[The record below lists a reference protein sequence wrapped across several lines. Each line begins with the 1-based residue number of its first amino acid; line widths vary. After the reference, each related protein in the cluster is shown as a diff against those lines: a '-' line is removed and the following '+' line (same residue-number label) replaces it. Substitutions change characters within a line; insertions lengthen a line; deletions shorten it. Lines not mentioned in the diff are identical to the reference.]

1 LPKPIQLIVATAE
14 NRVIGRAGLLPFDI
28 PEDKQWFLE
37 RTANQ
42 VVVLGR
48 ICFET
53 WPQVLQDG
61 RTAVVI
67 SSQPERVRQAAA
79 KKVESAVHAVAQ
91 PRGAQV
97 PSRGLLDRLHVAANV
112 PDALAIAQDLPGE
125 IMVCGGQRIY
135 EETLPIADR
144 LLLTLVHAPVDG
156 DTYFP
161 EWRHLPWHESWRREG
176 SDAHF
181 RYTFSILESARG
193 SRGPAPMG
201 KTATAGQ

>member
-1 LPKPIQLIVATAE
+1 VACAE
-14 NRVIGRAGLLPFDI
+14 NRVIGRARRLPFDI
-28 PEDKQWFLE
+28 PEDKEWFHE

-53 WPQVLQDG
+53 WPRVQLDG
-61 RTAVVI
+61 RKPVVI
-67 SSQPERVRQAAA
+67 TSNRALASDTV
-79 KKVESAVHAVAQ
+79 
-91 PRGAQV
+91 
-97 PSRGLLDRLHVAANV
+97 HVAANV
-112 PDALAIAQDLPGE
+112 AEALALAQGLPGE

-161 EWRHLPWHESWRREG
+161 GWRHLPWQETWRRD
-176 SDAHF
+176 SADLNF
-181 RYTFSILESARG
+181 RYTCSLLESAR
-193 SRGPAPMG
+193 
-201 KTATAGQ
+201 